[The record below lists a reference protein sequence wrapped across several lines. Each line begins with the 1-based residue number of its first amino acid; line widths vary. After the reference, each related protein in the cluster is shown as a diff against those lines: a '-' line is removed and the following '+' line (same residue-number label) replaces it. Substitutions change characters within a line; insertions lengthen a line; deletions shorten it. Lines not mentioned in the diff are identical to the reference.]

1 MGILLQIRAMFSVA
15 LKRLFAQRGLALATT
30 IGLTVSVS
38 LVRSIPLYADATHF
52 RILRDQITGEQGLPT
67 YAPLTFL
74 CRYAGSRSGGWQWAD
89 VFPVDQY
96 LSQSAG
102 RDLGLPETSMVR
114 LFKTTT
120 FQLFPPLDPNVP
132 ESQYFLTWVS
142 LGFLNEPEKNIRLV
156 DGAYPSPS
164 DASPDGPIEILVHG
178 ATATEFG
185 VLVGDTYFAR
195 RDSGL
200 EIPVRVIGLW
210 TAADPLA
217 RVWTIDTP
225 QLALMSEPAFVN
237 RVTAAIEDELFQS
250 SWYLVMDG
258 SRIHAGDVAGLL
270 PPN

>member
-38 LVRSIPLYADATHF
+38 LVMSIPLYADATHF

-74 CRYAGSRSGGWQWAD
+74 FRYAGSRSGGWQWAD

-156 DGAYPSPS
+156 DGAYPSPRRPPPS
-164 DASPDGPIEILVHG
+164 SACWSAIRTSPG
-178 ATATEFG
+178 ATAGSRFRC
-185 VLVGDTYFAR
+185 ASSA
-195 RDSGL
+195 SGL
-200 EIPVRVIGLW
+200 PPTR
-210 TAADPLA
+210 
-217 RVWTIDTP
+217 
-225 QLALMSEPAFVN
+225 
-237 RVTAAIEDELFQS
+237 
-250 SWYLVMDG
+250 
-258 SRIHAGDVAGLL
+258 L
-270 PPN
+270 PGCGPSTR